1 MKLAIAAG
9 AAVFAFLCGV
19 SSGAGAPLQTL
30 ASLPAAMPTDATAST
45 HWFDAVAGQKLV
57 AVDGSAILVS
67 PGDGGLSLEIT
78 TPGADARNL
87 SLSFMSDV
95 LGSISEGGAKV
106 VGVFRQTATGIE
118 AQFADGHSEIFVLN
132 SSSGLSMTRK
142 DAAAKSYCMSW
153 YPEGHS
159 FGEADRKA
167 ALAAY
172 ANRLGLATAVKFA
185 PSSCSDASPTEA
197 VVHAKTHHGRMTA
210 SAVQTLPQ
218 TILVRTSAVHLID
231 AEPSATSSASPPLVT
246 PTPAARPMQQ
256 VASVAPVAPPP
267 AKSSSQD
274 HGASACLSVDSD
286 GANWGFRN
294 GCAYSVQVAYCLMN
308 GNDRTTACGIGSASQ
323 DIPANGFVSVLSNSE
338 IVTADQEFRWI
349 GCTGGSKEVAAHLDR
364 SDPPAGRCVA
374 LRG

>member
-9 AAVFAFLCGV
+9 AAVFAFLFGV
-19 SSGAGAPLQTL
+19 SSSAGAPLQTV
-30 ASLPAAMPTDATAST
+30 ASLPAAIPTDAVTASP
-45 HWFDAVAGQKLV
+45 HWFDAVVGQKLV

-67 PGDGGLSLEIT
+67 PTDGGLSLEIT
-78 TPGADARNL
+78 TPGSDARNL
-87 SLSFMSDV
+87 SLSFMSDA
-95 LGSISEGGAKV
+95 LGSISEGGANV

-118 AQFADGHSEIFVLN
+118 AQYADGHSEIFAVN
-132 SSSGLSMTRK
+132 SSGGLSMTRK

-172 ANRLGLATAVKFA
+172 ANRLGLATAVKSA
-185 PSSCSDASPTEA
+185 PALCSESSPAEA
-197 VVHAKTHHGRMTA
+197 VAHAKPHHARMTA
-210 SAVQTLPQ
+210 SAAQTLPQ

-231 AEPSATSSASPPLVT
+231 AAPSAPLPAAPPPVT
-246 PTPAARPMQQ
+246 PPAARPMQQ
-256 VASVAPVAPPP
+256 LASVAASPPPP

-294 GCAYSVQVAYCLMN
+294 GCSYSVQVAYCLMN
-308 GNDRTTACGIGSASQ
+308 GGDKSTACGIGSAAQ

-364 SDPPAGRCVA
+364 TDPPAGRCVA

>member
-1 MKLAIAAG
+1 M
-9 AAVFAFLCGV
+9 
-19 SSGAGAPLQTL
+19 
-30 ASLPAAMPTDATAST
+30 ASLPAGIPTDAAAASP

-57 AVDGSAILVS
+57 AVDGSAIEIS
-67 PGDGGLSLEIT
+67 PTDGGLSLEIT
-78 TPGADARNL
+78 APGADARNL
-87 SLSFMSDV
+87 SLSFMSDA
-95 LGSISEGGAKV
+95 LGSISEDGSKV
-106 VGVFRQTATGIE
+106 VGVFRQTGTGIE
-118 AQFADGHSEIFVLN
+118 AQFADGHSEIFAVN
-132 SSSGLSMTRK
+132 SSGGLSMTRK

-172 ANRLGLATAVKFA
+172 ASRLGLAASVKSA
-185 PSSCSDASPTEA
+185 PVSCSDVSPGEA
-197 VVHAKTHHGRMTA
+197 VAHIKPHHGRMTA
-210 SAVQTLPQ
+210 SAAQTLPQ

-231 AEPSATSSASPPLVT
+231 AVPSALATPPPVV
-246 PTPAARPMQQ
+246 PPPAARPVQQ
-256 VASVAPVAPPP
+256 VASVAPPVPPP
-267 AKSSSQD
+267 AKSSSPD

-308 GNDRTTACGIGSASQ
+308 GNDRSTACGIGSASQ

-349 GCTGGSKEVAAHLDR
+349 GCNGGSKDVAAHLDR